1 MVGQLK
7 ECVWRTNLKKLFAD
21 YAPLLLIAGAVILL
35 DQLTKSYIRAN
46 LPLGQVWH
54 PEWTLSLYARIVH
67 VQNYGAA
74 FGIFQSMSKVIT
86 VLSFIVAGVILYTF
100 PQIPKKDRLTRLA
113 MGLLLGGAMGNLID
127 RLFHGGYVTDFIS
140 LGPFPV
146 FNVADASISTGVA
159 ILFGVML
166 WQEVQK
172 KSAKDPAVSQET
184 ASEVLSEEAPGE

>member
-1 MVGQLK
+1 
-7 ECVWRTNLKKLFAD
+7 LKKYLTD
-21 YAPLLLIAGAVILL
+21 IAPLLLIAGIIVLL
-35 DQLTKSYIRAN
+35 DQLSKSVIRAN
-46 LPLGQVWH
+46 LPIGQVWH
-54 PEWTLSLYARIVH
+54 PEWTLTLYARIVH

-100 PQIPKKDRLTRLA
+100 PRIPKKDWLIRLA
-113 MGLLLGGAMGNLID
+113 MGLLLGGAMGNLVD
-127 RLFHGGYVTDFIS
+127 RLFHGGYVTDFLS

-159 ILFGVML
+159 ILFCVML

-172 KSAKDPAVSQET
+172 KSAKDPETSQET
-184 ASEVLSEEAPGE
+184 ASEVLSEEAQSE